1 MAPWWSELR
10 RAAGPKDGAVSPGR
24 SEARRLLGRPAL
36 SPGLSRVCLAPAGAV
51 SALAKFGAQNEEMLP
66 SILVLLKRCVRRP
79 LGWRLPPV
87 SVAGK
92 GEKDAQLL
100 MVENRGD
107 TGKRETRCCAEAP
120 LPGCQRG
127 VFSV

>member
-10 RAAGPKDGAVSPGR
+10 RAAGPKDRATSPGR
-24 SEARRLLGRPAL
+24 SKAWRLLGQPAL
-36 SPGLSRVCLAPAGAV
+36 SPGLSRACLVPAGAV

-79 LGWRLPPV
+79 LGWRPPPV
-87 SVAGK
+87 SVAAK

-100 MVENRGD
+100 MVGTSGD
-107 TGKRETRCCAEAP
+107 TGERETRCCAEAP
-120 LPGCQRG
+120 PPGCQRG